1 MLISIIIPCYNEE
14 ESLLQLFTEIDS
26 VLDIESL
33 DAEVLLIDDG
43 SVDRTA
49 QIIEEKASEPNSIYR
64 SIIFKRNHGQTAAM
78 LAGMDYSCGEVIVPL
93 DADLQNPPSE
103 IPKLLAKLDEGYD
116 VVSGWRRGRKDK
128 MISRK
133 IPSVIANWLIGRISG
148 VPLHDYGCS
157 LKAYRRDVIEGVRLY
172 GEMHRFIPVYA
183 SWQGAK
189 VTEVPVLHRAR
200 EFGDSKYGINRTF
213 KVILDLLTVKFLGD
227 YGQKPIYFFG
237 FLGMFLCLLGG
248 MAGVETLIEKWLIG
262 TKVHTNPFIFL
273 AIFLSIVG
281 VQSIMMGLLADLQM
295 RTFYESQGKRTYLI
309 RNMVGF
315 DKNTRTSAT
324 TGN

>member
-1 MLISIIIPCYNEE
+1 M
-14 ESLLQLFTEIDS
+14 
-26 VLDIESL
+26 
-33 DAEVLLIDDG
+33 
-43 SVDRTA
+43 
-49 QIIEEKASEPNSIYR
+49 
-64 SIIFKRNHGQTAAM
+64 
-78 LAGMDYSCGEVIVPL
+78 
-93 DADLQNPPSE
+93 QNPPSE

-116 VVSGWRRGRKDK
+116 VVSGWRRDRKDK

-133 IPSVIANWLIGRISG
+133 IPSVVANWLIGWISG

-248 MAGVETLIEKWLIG
+248 LAGVETLIEKWLIG
-262 TKVHTNPFIFL
+262 NKVHTNPFIFL

-309 RNMVGF
+309 RKIVGF
-315 DKNTRTSAT
+315 DENTCTSTT

>member
-1 MLISIIIPCYNEE
+1 
-14 ESLLQLFTEIDS
+14 
-26 VLDIESL
+26 
-33 DAEVLLIDDG
+33 
-43 SVDRTA
+43 
-49 QIIEEKASEPNSIYR
+49 
-64 SIIFKRNHGQTAAM
+64 
-78 LAGMDYSCGEVIVPL
+78 
-93 DADLQNPPSE
+93 
-103 IPKLLAKLDEGYD
+103 
-116 VVSGWRRGRKDK
+116 
-128 MISRK
+128 
-133 IPSVIANWLIGRISG
+133 
-148 VPLHDYGCS
+148 
-157 LKAYRRDVIEGVRLY
+157 
-172 GEMHRFIPVYA
+172 MHRFIPVYA

-189 VTEVPVLHRAR
+189 VTELPVLHRSR

-248 MAGVETLIEKWLIG
+248 LAGVETLIEKWLIG
-262 TKVHTNPFIFL
+262 NKVHTNPFIFL

-309 RNMVGF
+309 RKIVGF
-315 DKNTRTSAT
+315 DENTCTSTT